1 MAKGSFGLRRIWLP
15 SFYGR
20 LTLLLFLLSLL
31 VLYFYVV
38 GNSQG
43 FADRTL
49 LFLFTV
55 ESWTLALGAFS
66 GFFSVVS
73 YALTIPLRQQRQLDR
88 IILSASASLFSI
100 LLYMVVAILQAF
112 MDSYG

>member
-1 MAKGSFGLRRIWLP
+1 MAKGVFHLRKIWLP

-20 LTLLLFLLSLL
+20 LTLLLFMLSLL

-55 ESWTLALGAFS
+55 ESWTLALCAIS
-66 GFFSVVS
+66 GVFSVIT
-73 YALTIPLRQQRQLDR
+73 YALTLPVRQQLQLDR
-88 IILSASASLFSI
+88 IILSAAASLFSV

-112 MDSYG
+112 MDSYS

>member
-1 MAKGSFGLRRIWLP
+1 M
-15 SFYGR
+15 
-20 LTLLLFLLSLL
+20 LSLL

-55 ESWTLALGAFS
+55 ESWTLALCAIS
-66 GFFSVVS
+66 GIFSVIT
-73 YALTIPLRQQRQLDR
+73 YALTLSVRPHLQLDR
-88 IILSASASLFSI
+88 IILSASASLFSVV
-100 LLYMVVAILQAF
+100 LYMLVAILQAF